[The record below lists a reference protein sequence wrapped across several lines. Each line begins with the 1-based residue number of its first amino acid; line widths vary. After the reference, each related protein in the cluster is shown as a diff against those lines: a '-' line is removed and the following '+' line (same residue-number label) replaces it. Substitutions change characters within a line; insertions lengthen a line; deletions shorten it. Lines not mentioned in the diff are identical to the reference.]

1 MDLDRAYGR
10 IIRFT
15 LILTVAG
22 AAIYLAIGGW
32 RGEPRIPARRRIAYL
47 NFYWLKRTVFA
58 LGDAAGGKPP
68 RAGSAVVLGL
78 RYLLLGVAAYAI
90 LRFSEISVTAFMV
103 GLVCAYRRRDPG
115 NPDRTFLC
123 RNMNLG

>member
-1 MDLDRAYGR
+1 MDLDRAYAR

-22 AAIYLAIGGW
+22 AVLYFAIRSWREGLGFLLGG
-32 RGEPRIPARRRIAYL
+32 GIAFL

-58 LGDAAGGKPP
+58 LGGGVENKPP
-68 RAGSAVVLGL
+68 RARSAVFSGL

-90 LRFSEISVTAFMV
+90 LRFSEISVMAFLV
-103 GLVCAYRRRDPG
+103 GLFAPTVAVILVILIELFYA
-115 NPDRTFLC
+115 RT
-123 RNMNLG
+123 

>member
-1 MDLDRAYGR
+1 MDLDRVYGR

-22 AAIYLAIGGW
+22 AAVYFAFGGW
-32 RGEPRIPARRRIAYL
+32 RASLGFLFGGGLAYL

-58 LGDAAGGKPP
+58 LGEAAGDKPP
-68 RAGSAVVLGL
+68 RARTAVVLGL

-103 GLVCAYRRRDPG
+103 GLFAPTAAVLLVILIELFYAE
-115 NPDRTFLC
+115 N
-123 RNMNLG
+123 